1 MALISPLRGDDGAGP
16 PIPGGSFLNALFVV
30 PERWGEGI
38 GGALLD
44 AVLTDARRR
53 RCTRIHL
60 WAAEDNS
67 RAHSLYTTRGFS
79 RTGRVADEGG
89 EWAREL

>member
-1 MALISPLRGDDGAGP
+1 MALVAPLRGDDGAGP
-16 PIPGGSFLNALFVV
+16 PIPGGCFLNALFVV

-60 WAAEDNS
+60 WTAEDNKRS
-67 RAHSLYTTRGFS
+67 HRLYTTRGFS
-79 RTGRVADEGG
+79 RTGRVSEDEA